1 VQGAGSLAELGF
13 FSDKAKEIHVQPDKR
28 RMSYHISLSDLATLV
43 VEPSAMQSKLLVTEL
58 GKAGINRAD
67 IVCTGGEALA
77 HIRNSET
84 SLVVSAFHLPDMT
97 GAELIGSMRD
107 DPDMAGIPFIL
118 VSSETRFHLLD
129 PVRQSGASGILP
141 KPFSEAQLD
150 AALRAV
156 LDFLSVD
163 DSLEEAG
170 FDMESLRVMLVD
182 DSAMARKF
190 ARQVLSN
197 LGVKQFIEAENGR
210 KAAEMLADNVVD
222 LVVTDYNMPEMDG
235 QELIRFIRTQS
246 WQKEVPVLMVT
257 SEDNQSRLAAVQ
269 ELGVVGMCNKPFEPV
284 GLRTLLGRLLGEH

>member
-1 VQGAGSLAELGF
+1 LGAAR
-13 FSDKAKEIHVQPDKR
+13 FSSRRAKETGVLPDNP
-28 RMSYHISLSDLATLV
+28 RMSYHISLSDLDTLV
-43 VEPSAMQSKLLVTEL
+43 VEPSAMQAKLLLAEL
-58 GKAGINRAD
+58 TKAGINAASA
-67 IVCTGGEALA
+67 VCTGGEALA
-77 HIRNSET
+77 HLRNSPV

-97 GAELIGSMRD
+97 GAELIGTMRD
-107 DPDMAGIPFIL
+107 DPDLAGIPFIL

-170 FDMESLRVMLVD
+170 IAMESLRVMLVD

-190 ARQVLSN
+190 ARQVLAN
-197 LGVKQFIEAENGR
+197 LGVKQFFEAENGR
-210 KAAEMLADNVVD
+210 AAAEMLTNTVVD

-257 SEDNQSRLAAVQ
+257 SEDNQSRLAAVE

-284 GLRTLLGRLLGEH
+284 GLKALLGRLLGAS

>member
-1 VQGAGSLAELGF
+1 MKS
-13 FSDKAKEIHVQPDKR
+13 
-28 RMSYHISLSDLATLV
+28 HINLSDLATLV
-43 VEPSAMQSKLLVTEL
+43 VEPSAMQSKLLIAEL
-58 GKAGINRAD
+58 AKAGITRAKA
-67 IVCTGGEALA
+67 VCNATEALA
-77 HIRNSET
+77 HLMKSPT

-97 GAELIGSMRD
+97 GAELIGTMRD
-107 DPDMAGIPFIL
+107 DPDLAGIPFIL

-156 LDFLSVD
+156 LDFLSED
-163 DSLEEAG
+163 DSLDEAG

-190 ARQVLSN
+190 MRQVLAN
-197 LGVKQFIEAENGR
+197 LGVKLFLEAENGR
-210 KAAEMLADNVVD
+210 QAADMLADNVVD

-257 SEDNQSRLAAVQ
+257 SEDNKSRLAAVQ
-269 ELGVVGMCNKPFEPV
+269 ELGVVGMCNKPFEPISV
-284 GLRTLLGRLLGEH
+284 RALLVRLLGGN